1 MAHLERD
8 RLKSLLWD
16 MLWILYLQFSCT
28 LYCQWHMNAHL
39 SLFVSIYNVRF
50 LNTALLIG
58 RSWDTRYFKF
68 YLYFNATSICL

>member
-1 MAHLERD
+1 MAHLERG

-28 LYCQWHMNAHL
+28 LYCQWHLHAHL

-50 LNTALLIG
+50 LNTAFDRQIMG
-58 RSWDTRYFKF
+58 HKIFKF

>member
-8 RLKSLLWD
+8 RLKSLLWN
-16 MLWILYLQFSCT
+16 MLWILYTILMYSI
-28 LYCQWHMNAHL
+28 L
-39 SLFVSIYNVRF
+39 SMAYACPSFLFVSIYNVRF